1 MDLKEAYKTVLKDLT
16 KEEKSLFN
24 GFHTGN
30 EDDDFMFGIQE
41 VMSTIAEKA
50 GDDEF
55 EGTFIFNAISCLSS
69 DTDKYDVAC

>member
-1 MDLKEAYKTVLKDLT
+1 MDLKEAYQLVLKDLT

-30 EDDDFMFGIQE
+30 EDDIFMFGIQE
-41 VMSTIAEKA
+41 VMAHIAEKA
-50 GDDEF
+50 GDNEF
-55 EGTFIFNAISCLSS
+55 EMNFIFNALSCLP